1 MKLKMIL
8 GAVVLVLMG
17 GTSLLLLNMKSHQHL
32 GAPGVK
38 TQPLA
43 GEPAGSRRLEILLP
57 ATAPGYTSEIST
69 NGEAVIKQLPPDTSI
84 RVRMFS
90 GEDGSFIQLTTVL
103 MGADRSSIH
112 KPQICMTGQGWL
124 LDATHSKVDTIRME
138 RPQPY
143 ELSVNKL
150 VAGKYFTGADGQP
163 QLVRGLYL
171 YWFVDA
177 TQLTAN
183 ANEWMLWL
191 MPRDLLLNGVLERWA
206 YISVFSACAP
216 GQEDATYERMKK
228 FINATLPEF
237 QLVPAAGAVK

>member
-17 GTSLLLLNMKSHQHL
+17 GAALLLLNMKSHQRL
-32 GAPGVK
+32 GLPGVK

-43 GEPAGSRRLEILLP
+43 GEPPGSRRLEILMP
-57 ATAPGYTSEIST
+57 TTAPGFTSEIST
-69 NGEAVIKQLPPDTSI
+69 NGEAVVKQLPPDTSI
-84 RVRMFS
+84 RVRMFQAT
-90 GEDGSFIQLTTVL
+90 DGFYAQLTTVL

-112 KPQICMTGQGWL
+112 KPQICLTGQGWL
-124 LDATHSKVDTIRME
+124 LDATHSKVETIRME

-143 ELSVNKL
+143 DLPVNKL
-150 VAGKYFTGADGQP
+150 VAGKYFAGADGKP
-163 QLVRGLYL
+163 QLVRGLYV

-177 TQLTAN
+177 NHLTAS
-183 ANEWMLWL
+183 ANHWMLWL
-191 MPRDLLLNGVLERWA
+191 MPRDLLLNGLLERWS

-228 FINATLPEF
+228 LINATLPEF
-237 QLVPAAGAVK
+237 QLVPAAEPVK